1 MLMEIIT
8 CHINADFDCLSGM
21 MGAKK
26 LFPSAQLVFPGAQ
39 EKKVRDFLEIY
50 PVDSMRIKDVELDRV
65 GRLII
70 VDTKKP
76 DRIGDL
82 KNVAERLRAP
92 DIWIYDH
99 HPFTEG
105 DIRGGVEIIEDV
117 GATATIF
124 TELIKGQ
131 NIPLDPMEATIL
143 CLGIYEETGSLRYP
157 STTERDLLAV
167 AYLLRR
173 GANLRIVSEFV
184 KAELSRDEL
193 ELLNI
198 LINSLK
204 TIIINGIRI
213 AFCKAEREEYMGDVA
228 HLAHRIMDMEEID
241 AVILMLG
248 MEGKVVLIG
257 RSRVNE
263 LNMGLLF
270 ERFEGG
276 GHPFAASAT
285 IKERPLELIEDEL
298 TNELRKIIKP
308 RKTIADI
315 MTRPVIT
322 ISWDET
328 IKEAESRMTKYGVN
342 VLPVVKDEK
351 YIGILSREIVEKALY
366 HGFYKS
372 KAVDFTTTDAE
383 VASTDDSI
391 REIEARMIE
400 QNQRFLTVLKGDNIV
415 GAITRTDLLRN
426 LYEDFLK
433 RSRIGKERLTVRT
446 PIGRNIASVI
456 SERFPKT
463 VVEILRN
470 AGKIAEEKKYTAF
483 LVGGTVRDLLLA
495 NKNLDIDIVI
505 EGDGILFARQLAREY
520 DVKIKTHERFS
531 TAKIIF
537 PPMKLPEKGL
547 TIDIATARTEYYEKP
562 AALPKVEMSSIK
574 KDLYRRD
581 FTINTLAVRLNQ
593 EGFGT
598 LIDFFGG
605 QRDIKEKIIRVLH
618 NLSFIEDPTR
628 AFRAVRFA
636 ERFGFRISKHTLNL
650 MKSAQKL
657 ALFDHLSGS
666 RLYDEL
672 LLTFHETEP
681 VKALKRLS
689 ENDLLQ
695 VIHQNLRFNDETEE
709 LLNAV
714 HETIAW
720 YLLLFT
726 EDKPRQEQIYLM
738 ALLSQLTNSEK
749 ASALMRLA
757 TPENVKKRILARFR
771 HAQEIVSSIRND
783 DPAHIYHVLHGHD
796 IETILYTMAI
806 CREKNKQKAIS
817 KYLIDLRYT
826 KPLMNGNDLKKMS
839 IPPGPVYARI
849 LQKVLD
855 ERLRGKLVTKVDEIT
870 FVGAMK
876 MPAVKKKSTKRTV
889 KRTVVVKKTG
899 IKKTGKKTAGSRKKT
914 IKKSG

>member
-372 KAVDFTTTDAE
+372 KAVDFTT
-383 VASTDDSI
+383 
-391 REIEARMIE
+391 
-400 QNQRFLTVLKGDNIV
+400 
-415 GAITRTDLLRN
+415 
-426 LYEDFLK
+426 
-433 RSRIGKERLTVRT
+433 
-446 PIGRNIASVI
+446 
-456 SERFPKT
+456 
-463 VVEILRN
+463 
-470 AGKIAEEKKYTAF
+470 
-483 LVGGTVRDLLLA
+483 
-495 NKNLDIDIVI
+495 
-505 EGDGILFARQLAREY
+505 
-520 DVKIKTHERFS
+520 
-531 TAKIIF
+531 
-537 PPMKLPEKGL
+537 
-547 TIDIATARTEYYEKP
+547 
-562 AALPKVEMSSIK
+562 
-574 KDLYRRD
+574 
-581 FTINTLAVRLNQ
+581 
-593 EGFGT
+593 
-598 LIDFFGG
+598 
-605 QRDIKEKIIRVLH
+605 
-618 NLSFIEDPTR
+618 
-628 AFRAVRFA
+628 
-636 ERFGFRISKHTLNL
+636 KH
-650 MKSAQKL
+650 
-657 ALFDHLSGS
+657 G
-666 RLYDEL
+666 
-672 LLTFHETEP
+672 
-681 VKALKRLS
+681 
-689 ENDLLQ
+689 
-695 VIHQNLRFNDETEE
+695 
-709 LLNAV
+709 
-714 HETIAW
+714 
-720 YLLLFT
+720 
-726 EDKPRQEQIYLM
+726 
-738 ALLSQLTNSEK
+738 
-749 ASALMRLA
+749 
-757 TPENVKKRILARFR
+757 
-771 HAQEIVSSIRND
+771 
-783 DPAHIYHVLHGHD
+783 
-796 IETILYTMAI
+796 
-806 CREKNKQKAIS
+806 
-817 KYLIDLRYT
+817 
-826 KPLMNGNDLKKMS
+826 
-839 IPPGPVYARI
+839 
-849 LQKVLD
+849 
-855 ERLRGKLVTKVDEIT
+855 
-870 FVGAMK
+870 
-876 MPAVKKKSTKRTV
+876 
-889 KRTVVVKKTG
+889 
-899 IKKTGKKTAGSRKKT
+899 
-914 IKKSG
+914 